1 MKFYSSASFQTL
13 FDYEGYSISSK
24 GLLPAAVDI
33 LVIWIKFVH
42 LSSLISKMSI
52 FTLAISCLSTFSLPW
67 FMVLMFQVPMQY
79 CSFHHRTFTFTTRHI
94 HNLAL
99 FLLRLSL
106 FIPSGAISLLL
117 SSSILGIYHPGEFI
131 FQCHTFLP
139 FHSVYGVLMARMLK
153 WFAIPF
159 SSGPRFVR
167 NLHHEP
173 SVLGGPTQHGSWF
186 SWVRQGCGP
195 CDQFG

>member
-1 MKFYSSASFQTL
+1 MSVFKMVISFAH
-13 FDYEGYSISSK
+13 I
-24 GLLPAAVDI
+24 P
-33 LVIWIKFVH
+33 
-42 LSSLISKMSI
+42 
-52 FTLAISCLSTFSLPW
+52 FTLIHGCNIPSSNAILSFTASDFSL
-67 FMVLMFQVPMQY
+67 
-79 CSFHHRTFTFTTRHI
+79 TTRHI

-167 NLHHEP
+167 TLYHDL
-173 SVLGGPTQHGSWF
+173 SVLGGPAWHGT
-186 SWVRQGCGP
+186 
-195 CDQFG
+195 